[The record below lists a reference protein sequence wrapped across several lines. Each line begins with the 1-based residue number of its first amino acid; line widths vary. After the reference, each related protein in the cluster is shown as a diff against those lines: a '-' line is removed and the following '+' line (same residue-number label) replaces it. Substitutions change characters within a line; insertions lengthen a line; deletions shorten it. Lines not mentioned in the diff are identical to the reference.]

1 MPLTPEARRSLQA
14 SIDALKKRLSLDAN
28 DLDYESHLHAI
39 RTLQKILD
47 RGTPAPKSADD
58 HECD

>member
-1 MPLTPEARRSLQA
+1 MPLTKEARHALQA

-28 DLDYESHLHAI
+28 DLDYESHLHTI

-47 RGTPAPKSADD
+47 RARAEETRGQKT
-58 HECD
+58 EFQ

>member
-39 RTLQKILD
+39 RALQKILD
-47 RGTPAPKSADD
+47 GETPAPKPADD

>member
-14 SIDALKKRLSLDAN
+14 SIDALKKRLPLDAN

-39 RTLQKILD
+39 RALQKILD
-47 RGTPAPKSADD
+47 GGTPVPKPAEN

>member
-1 MPLTPEARRSLQA
+1 MPLTKEARHVLQA

-28 DLDYESHLHAI
+28 DLDYESHLHTI

-47 RGTPAPKSADD
+47 RASA
-58 HECD
+58 EETRGQKTEFQ